1 MLRSYQGRDG
11 GGQPADDGSSGRE
24 GNRLRYTYY
33 SRTSVTASTGVGRSA
48 GWWQEEGTGMLV
60 LSRTGRQ
67 GIWIGD
73 DVYVMVLS
81 VHRGR
86 VKLGIEA
93 PADVRVD
100 REELRTTRR
109 KKSGEPAKAQV

>member
-1 MLRSYQGRDG
+1 
-11 GGQPADDGSSGRE
+11 
-24 GNRLRYTYY
+24 
-33 SRTSVTASTGVGRSA
+33 
-48 GWWQEEGTGMLV
+48 MLV

-73 DVYVMVLS
+73 DVYVTVLS

-109 KKSGEPAKAQV
+109 KKRGQPVRQT

>member
-1 MLRSYQGRDG
+1 
-11 GGQPADDGSSGRE
+11 
-24 GNRLRYTYY
+24 
-33 SRTSVTASTGVGRSA
+33 
-48 GWWQEEGTGMLV
+48 MLV
-60 LSRTGRQ
+60 LSRMGRQ

-73 DVYVMVLS
+73 DVYVTVLS

-100 REELRTTRR
+100 REELRPTRR
-109 KKSGEPAKAQV
+109 RRRDPPVPQI